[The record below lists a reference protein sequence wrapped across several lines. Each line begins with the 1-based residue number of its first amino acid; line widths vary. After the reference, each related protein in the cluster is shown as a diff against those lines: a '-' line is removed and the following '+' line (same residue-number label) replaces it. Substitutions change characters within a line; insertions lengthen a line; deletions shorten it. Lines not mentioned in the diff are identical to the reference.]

1 MPTHKFKIGQ
11 IVFLRPSLELNIR
24 GGSYTVVK
32 RLPLRDGDFEY
43 RVRSINDPFERVVR
57 ESQLRSV
64 GD

>member
-11 IVFLRPSLELNIR
+11 TVFLGRSLGLNIP

-43 RVRSINDPFERVVR
+43 RIRGINEPFERVVR

-64 GD
+64 GN